1 MNKTPQRSSFAIL
14 TNLTP
19 YLWPKNNFSIKIR
32 VVLSIICLI
41 IAKVSTVATPLF
53 MIWAVDN
60 LSGDLQV
67 SDQKIVLGI
76 GSLGLVVSYGLMR
89 VLSVGFNQL
98 RDGIFAVVGQRALRG
113 LALRTFSHI
122 HGLSLRFHI
131 ERKTGALSRIIE
143 RGVKGVDFLLRFLLF
158 SIFPLVLELLL
169 VGVLL
174 VLRYDWIYAV
184 CVFFTIIVY
193 VWFTFKL
200 TNWRLNIRKRMNAR
214 DTEANQKAIDSLIN
228 YETVKF
234 FSAEE
239 REHARYDSS
248 MKDYETAAVQTGVS
262 LAFLNF
268 GQSLLITCGLVTV
281 MLLAALEV
289 SNGTLTVG
297 EFVGINAIMV
307 QLVMPLNFL
316 GTVYREIRQALIDM
330 ADMFEI
336 LDQPIEIQDKPNA
349 PNLIIKEGHLSFNKV
364 DFSYHK
370 DREIIN
376 QLSFDIK
383 PGETLAIVGQSGG
396 GKSTIG
402 RLLFRFYDVKSGS
415 IKIDAQDIR
424 DINQVSLRSQIGVVP
439 QDTVLFNDTIGYNI
453 AYGKEGASLLEV
465 EQAARSAQIYDFIS
479 SLPDAFETLV
489 GERGLKLS
497 GGEKQRVGIARTILK
512 NPKILLLDEA
522 TSALDSG
529 TEKEILK
536 SLKQIGRGRTVI
548 TIAHR
553 LSTILDADKILVIE
567 KGKVIEQGAHQELL
581 KLRKQYYKMWNDQQA
596 EETIIQ

>member
-19 YLWPKNNFSIKIR
+19 YLWPENNFSIKIR

-349 PNLIIKEGHLSFNKV
+349 PNLIVKEGHLSFNKV
-364 DFSYHK
+364 DFSYHE

>member
-1 MNKTPQRSSFAIL
+1 
-14 TNLTP
+14 
-19 YLWPKNNFSIKIR
+19 
-32 VVLSIICLI
+32 
-41 IAKVSTVATPLF
+41 
-53 MIWAVDN
+53 
-60 LSGDLQV
+60 
-67 SDQKIVLGI
+67 
-76 GSLGLVVSYGLMR
+76 
-89 VLSVGFNQL
+89 
-98 RDGIFAVVGQRALRG
+98 
-113 LALRTFSHI
+113 
-122 HGLSLRFHI
+122 
-131 ERKTGALSRIIE
+131 
-143 RGVKGVDFLLRFLLF
+143 
-158 SIFPLVLELLL
+158 
-169 VGVLL
+169 
-174 VLRYDWIYAV
+174 
-184 CVFFTIIVY
+184 
-193 VWFTFKL
+193 
-200 TNWRLNIRKRMNAR
+200 MNAR

-349 PNLIIKEGHLSFNKV
+349 PNLIVKEGHLSFNKV
-364 DFSYHK
+364 DFSYHE

>member
-14 TNLTP
+14 TNLAP

-67 SDQKIVLGI
+67 SDQKIILGI

-158 SIFPLVLELLL
+158 SIFPLILELLL

-184 CVFFTIIVY
+184 CVFFTIIIY

-200 TNWRLNIRKRMNAR
+200 TNWRLSIRKRMNAR

-349 PNLIIKEGHLSFNKV
+349 PNLIVKEGHLSFNKV
-364 DFSYHK
+364 DFSYYE
-370 DREIIN
+370 DRKIIN

-415 IKIDAQDIR
+415 IKIDSQDIR

-465 EQAARSAQIYDFIS
+465 EQAARSAQIYDFIN

-497 GGEKQRVGIARTILK
+497 GGEKQRVGIARTILQ

-581 KLRKQYYKMWNDQQA
+581 KLRKKYYKMWNDQQA
-596 EETIIQ
+596 EETIIP